1 MDAYLSVGGIP
12 EYLKWINQETS
23 VFLSLC
29 KNSFTADSFF
39 SHEYKRIFISSL
51 ARNKNYKKVVDF
63 LCWEVNAIDEQML
76 PQLKDMVSNLHQ

>member
-1 MDAYLSVGGIP
+1 MSNREIMDAYLSVGGIP

-29 KNSFTADSFF
+29 KNSFTAGSFF

-51 ARNKNYKKVVDF
+51 ARNKNQATKSIWYTIEMIEFTPSAK
-63 LCWEVNAIDEQML
+63 
-76 PQLKDMVSNLHQ
+76 